1 MDPYYEKYLKYKN
14 KYLEFKTMQGGKT
27 REAREINRCERKA
40 VCNFVKSSLP
50 QAISNTDKKRGE
62 QFKKIETYTKA
73 ACDRMET
80 LERTNISSETLSEEY
95 KNKLNQINIYKTDLE
110 EELHKKMKDPEC
122 ELDKFWK

>member
-14 KYLEFKTMQGGKT
+14 KYLELKAMQGGKT

-50 QAISNTDKKRGE
+50 QAINNTDRKRGD
-62 QFKKIETYTKA
+62 QWKKIENYSKS

-80 LERTNISSETLSEEY
+80 LERTNISSESLSEEY

-122 ELDKFWK
+122 ELEKFWK